1 MDYFP
6 FRKSLANHEI
16 FEKKKRRAL
25 GKKKTAIKKTVYH
38 DFLLEIFA
46 RDLEF
51 NLILFCFFFLDF
63 SLGLAFNDDDNLSFN
78 PDFRE
83 MGN

>member
-1 MDYFP
+1 MK
-6 FRKSLANHEI
+6 RKKDVRW
-16 FEKKKRRAL
+16 EKR
-25 GKKKTAIKKTVYH
+25 KTAIKKTVYH